1 MYIVMYHYV
10 RDLKNSRYPKIN
22 GLEYKN
28 FKKQLD
34 FFMSKYVIIKMED
47 LIDAIYDDKILPK
60 NAVLLTFDDGYID
73 HFKCVYPLLKKK
85 GLQGSFFVPG
95 KVLSEHTVLD
105 VNKIHFIL
113 ASVDENLVLNDLNF
127 YMDYYRGVEYNFPS
141 NKELFA
147 QFALESRFD
156 NNKVIYIKRMLQDIL
171 PQRLRELIINKLFDK
186 YVDIAENKLSKELY
200 ISTEQLKCMK
210 NDGMFIGVHG
220 YEHYWLGNLDQKDM
234 KNDIEKAIE
243 ALSDIVD
250 ENCWVMNYPYGSYN
264 NKIINYVA
272 NRGCC
277 LGITTE
283 VRKVSLD
290 RDNKYLLPRL
300 DTNDFPPISTGYL
313 KFDLET

>member
-1 MYIVMYHYV
+1 MYHYV

-113 ASVDENLVLNDLNF
+113 ASADENLVLNDLNF

-200 ISTEQLKCMK
+200 I
-210 NDGMFIGVHG
+210 
-220 YEHYWLGNLDQKDM
+220 
-234 KNDIEKAIE
+234 
-243 ALSDIVD
+243 
-250 ENCWVMNYPYGSYN
+250 YPQNS
-264 NKIINYVA
+264 
-272 NRGCC
+272 
-277 LGITTE
+277 
-283 VRKVSLD
+283 
-290 RDNKYLLPRL
+290 
-300 DTNDFPPISTGYL
+300 
-313 KFDLET
+313 